1 MKRVLLMSLALVST
15 ATFAQ
20 EETSFSQNLKAAFDT
35 SQELNDN
42 IAKTSFTLPV
52 LNPNNCILGSPDST
66 ETTGYCPVP
75 VAAESLVKSIK
86 YVDIGE
92 YDVTVFDI
100 LTEAQLYTSGVTG
113 DGTQS
118 VELSQKLDVT
128 AVTQNTFKLF
138 CRNDFNIKTDCGGDV
153 TIFGKLNEATKSFKQ
168 TVLNSSLTQVEMA
181 IDGQISNATSTIDQQ
196 ISKVESLANNAL
208 NSAGNNTSALGS
220 LELLVG
226 SNTAGVTSAQA
237 DANTALASAN
247 SANATASQN
256 SSDIDS
262 LTTVVDKKA
271 NSSDLA
277 GKANTVDVDAKLA
290 KKADIT
296 YVDGEIAKLVT
307 SQPSVDNCNGPG
319 YRIVRYSGVE
329 SCERDPGVPVAVI
342 FFNGQD
348 CPNNVC
354 RINSGYGISSVTL
367 YPDKNNYAYP
377 YRLNFTKEMPD
388 TNYIVNGISSW
399 SGSVSGL
406 VVFERMQ
413 IDQFQKKMPRGLDH
427 YDLWTS
433 HTGQGTKHSSE
444 NIGVAIWHLDAK

>member
-20 EETSFSQNLKAAFDT
+20 EETPFSQNLKAAFDT

-168 TVLNSSLTQVEMA
+168 TVLDSSLTQVEMA

-208 NSAGNNTSALGS
+208 NSAGDNTSALGS
-220 LELLVG
+220 LELLVS

-256 SSDIDS
+256 SSDIAS

-271 NSSDLA
+271 NLSDLA

-307 SQPSVDNCNGPG
+307 SQPSVDNCNDPG
-319 YRIVRYSGVE
+319 YRIIKKNGIE
-329 SCERDPGVPVAVI
+329 FCERDILTPIAMVLFNGETCDSNNKCNILNSYGILNVTKLGDHAYKIEFEKEMIDINYMVNGFASYNPLGGNGTIVSESIDPRYPDIMRTTKRVTIFTLNRDENLHRKNHQSPLVAV
-342 FFNGQD
+342 
-348 CPNNVC
+348 
-354 RINSGYGISSVTL
+354 
-367 YPDKNNYAYP
+367 
-377 YRLNFTKEMPD
+377 
-388 TNYIVNGISSW
+388 YIY
-399 SGSVSGL
+399 
-406 VVFERMQ
+406 
-413 IDQFQKKMPRGLDH
+413 DPRF
-427 YDLWTS
+427 
-433 HTGQGTKHSSE
+433 K
-444 NIGVAIWHLDAK
+444 

>member
-20 EETSFSQNLKAAFDT
+20 EETPFSQNLKAAFDT

-118 VELSQKLDVT
+118 VELSQKIDVT

-168 TVLNSSLTQVEMA
+168 TVLDSSLTQVEMA

-196 ISKVESLANNAL
+196 INKVESLANNAL

-220 LELLVG
+220 LELLVS

-256 SSDIDS
+256 SSDIAS

-271 NSSDLA
+271 NLSDLA

-290 KKADIT
+290 KKADIN

-307 SQPSVDNCNGPG
+307 SQPSIDNCYDPG
-319 YRIVRYSGVE
+319 YRIIKKNGIE
-329 SCERDPGVPVAVI
+329 FCERDILTPIAIAVFKSSNCINNLCPLLPGSYGIESVSTVDFGSYSNKYEI
-342 FFNGQD
+342 TTIKTM
-348 CPNNVC
+348 PNNNYSLSA
-354 RINSGYGISSVTL
+354 ISTIKDPYYGIV
-367 YPDKNNYAYP
+367 P
-377 YRLNFTKEMPD
+377 
-388 TNYIVNGISSW
+388 
-399 SGSVSGL
+399 
-406 VVFERMQ
+406 FER
-413 IDQFQKKMPRGLDH
+413 DKPNST
-427 YDLWTS
+427 TS
-433 HTGQGTKHSSE
+433 TNKVYILTSATGNNNTPGHHQADKITVK
-444 NIGVAIWHLDAK
+444 IYHLEVK

>member
-1 MKRVLLMSLALVST
+1 MSLALVST

-20 EETSFSQNLKAAFDT
+20 EETPFSQNLKAAFDT

-168 TVLNSSLTQVEMA
+168 TVLDSSLTQVEMA

-208 NSAGNNTSALGS
+208 NSAGDNTSALGS
-220 LELLVG
+220 LELLVS

-237 DANTALASAN
+237 DANAALASAN

-256 SSDIDS
+256 SSDIAS
-262 LTTVVDKKA
+262 LTTVVDKK
-271 NSSDLA
+271 S
-277 GKANTVDVDAKLA
+277 KFVR
-290 KKADIT
+290 
-296 YVDGEIAKLVT
+296 
-307 SQPSVDNCNGPG
+307 PS
-319 YRIVRYSGVE
+319 RQS
-329 SCERDPGVPVAVI
+329 
-342 FFNGQD
+342 
-348 CPNNVC
+348 
-354 RINSGYGISSVTL
+354 
-367 YPDKNNYAYP
+367 
-377 YRLNFTKEMPD
+377 
-388 TNYIVNGISSW
+388 
-399 SGSVSGL
+399 
-406 VVFERMQ
+406 
-413 IDQFQKKMPRGLDH
+413 
-427 YDLWTS
+427 
-433 HTGQGTKHSSE
+433 
-444 NIGVAIWHLDAK
+444 